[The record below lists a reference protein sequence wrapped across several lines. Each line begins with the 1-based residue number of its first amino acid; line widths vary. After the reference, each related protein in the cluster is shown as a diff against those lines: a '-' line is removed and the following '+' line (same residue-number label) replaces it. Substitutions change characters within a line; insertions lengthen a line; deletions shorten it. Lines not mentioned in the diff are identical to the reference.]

1 MTGQEAGSKKRILG
15 LDFGSKTVGV
25 AVTDALGITVQGVE
39 TIWREKENHL
49 RRTLRR
55 IGELVDEFGITAIVL
70 GYPLNMDDSIGD
82 RAQKTLE
89 FKKELEKRFEI
100 PVFLSDERLTTLE
113 AEEILAESGVRRE
126 DYKKYVDK
134 IAAVLILEGY
144 LNNGNGSN

>member
-1 MTGQEAGSKKRILG
+1 MTGKEADKKERILG
-15 LDFGSKTVGV
+15 LDFGSRTVGV

-49 RRTLRR
+49 RKTLRR
-55 IGELVDEFGITAIVL
+55 IGELVDELGITAIVL

-100 PVFLSDERLTTLE
+100 PVFLSDERLTTVE
-113 AEEILAESGVRRE
+113 AEEILSDSGVRRE

-144 LNNGNGSN
+144 LNNGNRSN